1 MSEKISRRDFLKLAT
16 AGAATTAVLTGCGP
30 ASRYVEREP
39 YTKMPEYTY
48 NGLSTYYATTCRECA
63 AGCGLI
69 VRTMQGRAIKVEG
82 NPNNPVNLGKTCARG
97 QATLQGLYNPDRIAG
112 PTKQGRGSGVTQ
124 MDWDAAIQTV
134 SDALKNNKP
143 SEIAFL
149 MGTGSDHLFDLA
161 SDLTNAIGA
170 PAPVRF
176 GALSMFE
183 SRATLSK
190 AAENLLGQSA
200 MPFFDLANADV
211 VISFGANFLETWL
224 SPVAYTRGFAKM
236 RRGNPK
242 RRGYFVHFE
251 ARMSQTASKADEW
264 VQLLPGTEGLVAL
277 AIGRLVAEA
286 KGGSTPRAFASVDP
300 LEVAST
306 AGVKLE
312 TLEHI
317 AQLIVEAQ
325 SPLAIPGGAA
335 LGQSNGLST
344 AEAVLAL
351 NALTDN
357 FGKPGGVFVSPL
369 SPNEDAYH
377 RPANAKEMAEFI
389 AKMKSGGIKTLFI
402 HGVNPIFELPKSF
415 GFEEA
420 LGSVSQVISFATFPD
435 ETALASDYIFPDH
448 HGLEA
453 WGYQRVATGT
463 TQSVLSGLQPV
474 VSGVYYTQGEVT
486 DANTSELLYDARGT
500 ADVLI
505 AAAQLAGDNF
515 AEALPFKDEVEFI
528 QSKLVNLVGET
539 DGSFIA
545 PEINTFSAYFQ
556 QHGGWWKNTAEI
568 SAPSASSALGK
579 SIKVKV
585 AEFAGEGEF
594 IFLPFVSPTL
604 AEAGAN
610 KPWLQELPDPTTTVM
625 WNTWVEINP
634 ESELVHELHLENDD
648 VIEITSEAG
657 VVKAAVYLYP
667 AIHPDVIAM
676 PFGQGHT
683 AYGRYATSV
692 GVVEKFMD
700 LVPTSKL
707 VNGGQVSPRGANPA
721 DVLGAHFNEAG
732 DLAFAGMKVKVKKTG
747 EKQILSR
754 LESRIGVYGEGMGEG
769 H

>member
-1 MSEKISRRDFLKLAT
+1 MSEKISRRDFLKLASV
-16 AGAATTAVLTGCGP
+16 GAATTAVLTGCGP

-39 YTKMPEYTY
+39 YMKMPEYSY

-82 NPNNPVNLGKTCARG
+82 NASNPVNLGKTCARG
-97 QATLQGLYNPDRIAG
+97 QATLHGLYNPDRVEN
-112 PTKQGRGSGVTQ
+112 PTKQGRSSALVTDQ
-124 MDWDAAIQTV
+124 LDWDAAIKIV
-134 SDALKNNKP
+134 SDALANNNA

-149 MGTGSDHLFDLA
+149 MGTGSDHLFDLV
-161 SDLTNAIGA
+161 SDLTSAIGA

-211 VISFGANFLETWL
+211 VLSFGANFLETWL
-224 SPVAYTRGFAKM
+224 SPVAYTRGFSKM

-242 RRGYFVHFE
+242 RRGYFIHFE

-264 VQLLPGTEGLVAL
+264 IPLLPGTEGLVAL

-286 KGGSTPRAFASVDP
+286 KGGATPRAFASVDL

-317 AQLIVEAQ
+317 AQLIVEAE

-357 FGKPGGVFVSPL
+357 LGKPGGVFVSPL

-377 RPANAKEMAEFI
+377 RPANAQEMTDFI
-389 AKMKSGGIKTLFI
+389 AKLKSGGVKVLFI
-402 HGVNPIFELPKSF
+402 HGFNPVFELPKAL
-415 GFEEA
+415 GFAEA

-435 ETALASDYIFPDH
+435 ETAIASDYIFPDR
-448 HGLEA
+448 HGLES
-453 WGYQRVATGT
+453 WGYQRVVTGT

-474 VSGVYYTQGEVT
+474 VNGVYNP
-486 DANTSELLYDARGT
+486 NTSEILYNVRGT

-505 AAAQLAGDNF
+505 AAAQSAGGNF
-515 AEALPFKDEVEFI
+515 AQALPFTDEVAFI
-528 QSKLVNLVGET
+528 QSKLVNLMGEA

-545 PEINTFSAYFQ
+545 PEINTFTAYFQ
-556 QHGGWWKNTAEI
+556 QHGGWWKNSAEL
-568 SAPSASSALGK
+568 SAPSASSVLSKGVN
-579 SIKVKV
+579 VKA
-585 AEFAGEGEF
+585 AEFAGEGKF
-594 IFLPFVSPTL
+594 YFLPFVSPTL
-604 AEAGAN
+604 GEAGAN

-634 ESELVHELHLENDD
+634 ETAHELGVTNDD
-648 VIEITSEAG
+648 VVEITSEAG

-667 AIHPDVIAM
+667 AIHPGVIAM

-692 GVVEKFMD
+692 GVSEKFME
-700 LVPTSKL
+700 LVPTSQYE
-707 VNGGQVSPRGANPA
+707 NGGKVSPRGANPA

-732 DLAFAGMKVKVKKTG
+732 DLAFAGMKVEVKKTG